1 MGTIGAA
8 VGAGADAGISLAG
21 EGGLL
26 AQLAQLAQLVLE
38 AGLPGQ
44 MCRESFDPRAGSIS
58 ALGPAVSST
67 NNKG

>member
-21 EGGLL
+21 EGC
-26 AQLAQLAQLVLE
+26 QLAQLAQLGLE

-67 NNKG
+67 NNEG